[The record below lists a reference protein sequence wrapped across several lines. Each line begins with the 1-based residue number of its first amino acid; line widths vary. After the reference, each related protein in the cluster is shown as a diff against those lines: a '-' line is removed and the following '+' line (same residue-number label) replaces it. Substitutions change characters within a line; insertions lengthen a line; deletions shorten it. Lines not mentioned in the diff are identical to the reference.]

1 MKRVA
6 VVVSSVMFF
15 RHAPRGQARA
25 NPVSFMNWLGSGIA
39 IAGTYL
45 YSLATDKHKE
55 ELAAAKGKG
64 KAA

>member
-1 MKRVA
+1 
-6 VVVSSVMFF
+6 
-15 RHAPRGQARA
+15 
-25 NPVSFMNWLGSGIA
+25 MNWLGSGIA

-45 YSLATDKHKE
+45 YPLATDKHKE